1 MLLVRGGTG
10 EVEWRSDS
18 VGKMLYG
25 RARGSAGACVGVRA
39 PGGARAG
46 AGGRGG
52 GADLAHAPPSN
63 PVDPEAS
70 PATESDQSVP
80 PRPPATWVPA
90 GVGVGAG
97 GGEG

>member
-18 VGKMLYG
+18 LGKMLYG

-52 GADLAHAPPSN
+52 GADLAHAPPSS

-80 PRPPATWVPA
+80 PRPPATWVPGRC
-90 GVGVGAG
+90 GVGRRGR
-97 GGEG
+97 